1 MTAETG
7 LARMQSAERLMAAFS
22 KVPEQTQPLL
32 AAMMECMLVGAD
44 LAQVPTTRA
53 SFPAPPLEGAARP
66 GAGGGVWGRKRAG
79 RLSERLSAGRSAS
92 AGQRQEE
99 RSPGGDAAWGVKCV
113 RVGHGKKA

>member
-44 LAQVPTTRA
+44 LAQVPTTR
-53 SFPAPPLEGAARP
+53 SS
-66 GAGGGVWGRKRAG
+66 AGGGGAPWSWR
-79 RLSERLSAGRSAS
+79 RSMGPQKSGTAF
-92 AGQRQEE
+92 
-99 RSPGGDAAWGVKCV
+99 
-113 RVGHGKKA
+113 